1 MPGPRACRRT
11 GRREVLFL
19 KTVRIKS
26 VVPIYAVAVL
36 WIVWALFFAMY
47 NVMSLA
53 GLVASSFVV
62 YLCVNLIFPGKFVQV
77 AEPKT
82 TGNAGVDAL
91 VAEGDKA
98 VAEMRRLN
106 GLIPGETISAQID
119 ELERT
124 AGKIFSYVA
133 DHPAAL
139 PQIRKFLRYYLPTTI
154 KLLDAYARMDSQG
167 VEGENINATKKRVED
182 MMETIVTA
190 FHRQLDALFGAEA
203 LDISTDIK
211 VLETMMAREGLT
223 DEGRLR
229 AEQ

>member
-1 MPGPRACRRT
+1 
-11 GRREVLFL
+11 V
-19 KTVRIKS
+19 I
-26 VVPIYAVAVL
+26 PIYAVALL
-36 WIVWALFFAMY
+36 WIVWALFFSMHNAGG
-47 NVMSLA
+47 LA
-53 GLVASSFVV
+53 GLLASSVVV
-62 YLCVNLIFPGKFVQV
+62 YLSVNAMFPGKLVQV

-82 TGNAGVDAL
+82 TGNAEVDAL
-91 VAEGDKA
+91 VAEGDRA
-98 VAEMRRLN
+98 IDEMRRLN
-106 GLIPGETISAQID
+106 GLIPGERISSQID

-124 AGKIFSYVA
+124 AGKIFAYVA
-133 DHPAAL
+133 GHPAAL

-223 DEGRLR
+223 DKGRLR
-229 AEQ
+229 AQQ

>member
-1 MPGPRACRRT
+1 MRRRA
-11 GRREVLFL
+11 GRREVLPL
-19 KTVRIKS
+19 KTVRKKS
-26 VVPIYAVAVL
+26 VIPIYAVALL
-36 WIVWALFFAMY
+36 WIVWALFFSMHNAGG
-47 NVMSLA
+47 LA
-53 GLVASSFVV
+53 GLLASSVVV
-62 YLCVNLIFPGKFVQV
+62 YLSVNAMFPGKLVQV

-82 TGNAGVDAL
+82 TGNAEVDAL
-91 VAEGDKA
+91 VAEGDRA
-98 VAEMRRLN
+98 IDEMRRLN
-106 GLIPGETISAQID
+106 GLIPGERISSQID

-124 AGKIFSYVA
+124 AGKIFAYVA
-133 DHPAAL
+133 GHPTAL

-223 DEGRLR
+223 DKGRLR
-229 AEQ
+229 AQQ